1 MSISVELI
9 NISKKFN
16 LYHDRTPTLKER
28 VIFWNRQKTEEYWAL
43 KNVNL
48 KISKGK
54 TVGLIGRN
62 GSGKSTLLKIISKIL
77 YPTSGELIIN
87 GRISTLLELGAGFHP
102 DFTGRENIFLNSSIL
117 GLSRKQTEKRLN
129 EIIQFAELEEFI
141 DNPVRNYSSGMYMRL
156 GFSVAVHV
164 EPDILLVD
172 EVLAVGDLSF
182 QKKCLEKIN
191 EFRAKGKTIIFVTHD
206 MSLVQR
212 ICDEVVWLE
221 NGVIIANEKSREVVN
236 SYLDLVATREE
247 QRMMREH
254 QQSESKEKVQT
265 EELQTESKEPIDTLT
280 EMKQKR
286 WGNGKIEITDVRLFN
301 QEGIENYSYECGES
315 VSIVMHYTMHQDVN
329 DQVFGIGI
337 FRDDNV
343 QCYGTNTDIDNY
355 EINVFPVLG
364 VVECKIQNLY
374 LLEGRYLLDVA
385 AHTKEGIPYDYWTK
399 CLEFSVFSRIKDAG
413 VTRLE
418 HQWIV
423 KSV

>member
-77 YPTSGELIIN
+77 YPSSGELIIN

-265 EELQTESKEPIDTLT
+265 EEFQTESKEPIDTLT
-280 EMKQKR
+280 EMKQNR

-301 QEGIENYSYECGES
+301 EEGIENYSYECGES

-337 FRDDNV
+337 FRE
-343 QCYGTNTDIDNY
+343 Q
-355 EINVFPVLG
+355 
-364 VVECKIQNLY
+364 
-374 LLEGRYLLDVA
+374 
-385 AHTKEGIPYDYWTK
+385 
-399 CLEFSVFSRIKDAG
+399 
-413 VTRLE
+413 TRTL
-418 HQWIV
+418 ITM
-423 KSV
+423 K